1 MQEIWKDI
9 LGYEGLYQ
17 VSNTGKV
24 ISYSKN
30 PNGKLLIPYL
40 TKGYQSVSL
49 TKKPIGRKTFLVH
62 RLVAQ
67 AFLPNPQNL
76 KEINHKDENK
86 QNNNV
91 CNLEWCTREYNM
103 CYKNARFHQGI
114 SHGVAVKQILVD
126 VQVATYCSAE
136 FAAKVNNIDESSILK
151 CCNGKRKT
159 AGGYMWEYA

>member
-9 LGYEGLYQ
+9 EGYKGLYQ
-17 VSNTGKV
+17 ISNLGNVKSFSKGKEHLLKPCPTGGYLSIGLWDGQKKQTV
-24 ISYSKN
+24 
-30 PNGKLLIPYL
+30 LI
-40 TKGYQSVSL
+40 
-49 TKKPIGRKTFLVH
+49 H
-62 RLVAQ
+62 RLVAL
-67 AFLPNPQNL
+67 AFIPNPNGY

-86 QNNNV
+86 LNNNV
-91 CNLEWCTREYNM
+91 DNLEWCTREYNM

-126 VQVATYCSAE
+126 TQIATYYSAE
-136 FAAKVNNIDESSILK
+136 FAAKVNNIDVSSILK